1 MDPRRTASNKAPSHM
16 PKMNGDMAAGS
27 PDGLLVCLHCTRRY
41 DDLQNLMGMRLVD
54 RFRQHPKVACVVDS
68 SQLNGREADIALI
81 MAGSYLIGDAIKVAA
96 LCRSAV
102 TVEISREPYSLK
114 ALCDWSFGHGP
125 SDERHMLHPGSVLAM
140 LLLRPELAVQYGV
153 HGAREAPKTRFCHF
167 LYTNPHGTERV
178 AFARR
183 LLREHP
189 VDCLGPVLN
198 NAPKIPRTSFADTV
212 RMLSPYKFGIAFE
225 NHMRPGYT
233 SEKIMQCF
241 LAGNVPVYWGNPEV
255 AQLFNP
261 AAFINCHDF
270 ANLEEAAKHV
280 AATHSNP
287 EMYARYRSAP
297 PILPDSPLAR
307 SMGESLGRRVEEVI
321 DSVGRLPRA
330 SAHPLYALRWV
341 AACLRIRHYCLRH
354 IARRPA
360 WYLLPAMAKYALW
373 DSMTC
378 MAKRQGQG

>member
-1 MDPRRTASNKAPSHM
+1 M
-16 PKMNGDMAAGS
+16 PKMNGNMAADS
-27 PDGLLVCLHCTRRY
+27 PDGLLVCLHCSQL
-41 DDLQNLMGMRLVD
+41 DDPKKVMEIHLVD

-81 MAGSYLIGDAIKVAA
+81 VAGDGYLIGDAIKVAA

-102 TVEISREPYSLK
+102 TVEISGEPYSLK
-114 ALCDWSFGHGP
+114 ALCDWSFGPGP
-125 SDERHMLHPGSVLAM
+125 SDERHMLHTIYHPVMA
-140 LLLRPELAVQYGV
+140 LLSHELAVQYGI
-153 HGAREAPKTRFCHF
+153 HEAREAPKTRFCHF

-178 AFARR
+178 AFAQR

-189 VDCLGPVLN
+189 VDCLGSVLN
-198 NAPKIPRTSFADTV
+198 NAPKIPRTSFVNTV

-280 AATHSNP
+280 VATHSNP
-287 EMYARYRSAP
+287 EVYARYRSAP
-297 PILPDSPLAR
+297 PILPDSQLAR
-307 SMGESLGRRVEEVI
+307 SMGESLERRVEEVI

>member
-1 MDPRRTASNKAPSHM
+1 M
-16 PKMNGDMAAGS
+16 PKTNGDMAADS
-27 PDGLLVCLHCTRRY
+27 PDGLLVSMHCTRLY
-41 DDLQNLMGMRLVD
+41 LDLHKIMEIHVID
-54 RFRQHPKVACVVDS
+54 RFRRHPKVACVVES
-68 SQLNGREADIALI
+68 SQLNGRKADIALI
-81 MAGSYLIGDAIKVAA
+81 MTGSYLIGDAIKVAT
-96 LCRSAV
+96 LCRQAV
-102 TVEISREPYSLK
+102 TVEISGEPYSLK
-114 ALCDWSFGHGP
+114 ALCDWSFGPGP
-125 SDERHMLHPGSVLAM
+125 SDERHMLYARYDATRA
-140 LLLRPELAVQYGV
+140 LLRPELATQYGI

-167 LYTNPHGTERV
+167 LYTNPRGTERV

-198 NAPKIPRTSFADTV
+198 NAPGIPKTSAADTV
-212 RMLSPYKFGIAFE
+212 HMLSPYKFGIAFE
-225 NHMRPGYT
+225 NYMRPGYT
-233 SEKIMQCF
+233 SEKIVRCF
-241 LAGNVPVYWGNPEV
+241 LAGNVPVYWGNPKV

-280 AATHSNP
+280 IATHANP

-297 PILPDSPLAR
+297 PVLPDSPLAR
-307 SMGESLGRRVEEVI
+307 SMGESLERRVEEII

-341 AACLRIRHYCLRH
+341 AACLRIKYHCVRH

-373 DSMTC
+373 DSIFYMSTKQKERTGTNGR
-378 MAKRQGQG
+378 ATDGQQP